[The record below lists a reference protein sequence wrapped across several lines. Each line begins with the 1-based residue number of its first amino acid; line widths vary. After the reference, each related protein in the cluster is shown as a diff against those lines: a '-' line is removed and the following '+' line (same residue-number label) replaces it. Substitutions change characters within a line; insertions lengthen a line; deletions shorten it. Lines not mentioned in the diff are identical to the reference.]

1 MPRYTYRGGRGVR
14 TTTVL
19 RLARPTER
27 GCTCAPAFIV
37 SRRARGTEITYFNPF
52 RYVTVLPVF
61 QDTLRALRRR
71 NRPAAKAL
79 PDCAE
84 FPSASNPFQYFQHI
98 SPHRAMR
105 FPVGR
110 TDHRQ
115 QRAKRVPCAFFSV
128 APYRTAPA
136 VRPSGE
142 CTAVVET
149 DRDFAED
156 SPAPYSPFDHPE
168 PYDIFLIGNGRLR
181 GYGYRRTPRRKG
193 SR

>member
-52 RYVTVLPVF
+52 RYVTVPPVSP
-61 QDTLRALRRR
+61 DMYYTLLRQRFSAAGALH
-71 NRPAAKAL
+71 
-79 PDCAE
+79 DCTDLS
-84 FPSASNPFQYFQHI
+84 SASNPFQYFQHI

-105 FPVGR
+105 FPIGR

-115 QRAKRVPCAFFSV
+115 QRAKRVSCAFFSV

-142 CTAVVET
+142 YTAVVET

-156 SPAPYSPFDHPE
+156 SPSPYSPFDHPE